1 MTQNTRPVSE
11 STRPMPILIDDQGSL
26 AVGGTVVRSPGTY
39 DPASTASNGQ
49 TLHGDHAHVFYQ
61 VPVGAR
67 RLPLVFLHGNA
78 QFSKTWQWTPDGRE
92 GFQNIFLRRRFAV
105 YLMDQ
110 PRRAGAGRSTVPG
123 TISATPDDQSC
134 FDRFRIGVWPD
145 YFPRVQFPTG
155 QEALNQ
161 FFRQTTPQTG
171 PFDAVVASDGVAA
184 LFDKIG
190 SAILVSH
197 SQGGGLGWLAAI
209 KSQGVRAIVSYEP
222 GSNFPFPNGEVP
234 DPIPSSAGPL
244 EAMGVHKEEF
254 LRLTR
259 IPIAIFYGDN
269 IPLEPT
275 PLLGQDNWR
284 VRLQM
289 ARRWAEAVNRHGG
302 DATVISLP
310 AQGIH
315 GNTHFPFSD
324 LNNVQVA
331 DEMSKFLAEKGLD

>member
-1 MTQNTRPVSE
+1 
-11 STRPMPILIDDQGSL
+11 
-26 AVGGTVVRSPGTY
+26 
-39 DPASTASNGQ
+39 
-49 TLHGDHAHVFYQ
+49 
-61 VPVGAR
+61 
-67 RLPLVFLHGNA
+67 
-78 QFSKTWQWTPDGRE
+78 
-92 GFQNIFLRRRFAV
+92 
-105 YLMDQ
+105 
-110 PRRAGAGRSTVPG
+110 
-123 TISATPDDQSC
+123 
-134 FDRFRIGVWPD
+134 
-145 YFPRVQFPTG
+145 
-155 QEALNQ
+155 
-161 FFRQTTPQTG
+161 
-171 PFDAVVASDGVAA
+171 
-184 LFDKIG
+184 
-190 SAILVSH
+190 
-197 SQGGGLGWLAAI
+197 
-209 KSQGVRAIVSYEP
+209 
-222 GSNFPFPNGEVP
+222 
-234 DPIPSSAGPL
+234 
-244 EAMGVHKEEF
+244 MGVHKEEF